1 MKRTDDIEK
10 VYFQMGEVENLL
22 GVEASAIRY
31 WLDYFKMDTDHRGP
45 NNYRL
50 LTHGDVE
57 ILIKIKEL
65 SDTKEYTLVG
75 IGKRIER
82 LLHNRN
88 ISIGSRTNKTPA
100 PAPESPRQ

>member
-1 MKRTDDIEK
+1 MKRNSDTDDIEK
-10 VYFQMGEVENLL
+10 VYFQMGEVEKLL

-31 WLDYFKMDTDHRGP
+31 WLDFFKMEIYYRGQ
-45 NNYRL
+45 NNYRY
-50 LTHGDVE
+50 LTKMDVE
-57 ILIKIKEL
+57 ILTKIKEL

-88 ISIGSRTNKTPA
+88 ISIGSRA
-100 PAPESPRQ
+100 R